1 MRWTYTKRQDGR
13 IGVLIDN
20 CVWNFLCQ
28 RKIDLATELPPD
40 TFALYILRE
49 GEIEKDAIPNTAA
62 KKDIIEYI
70 KRTMRE
76 CSVEVS
82 STFGFYIEGA
92 KHQRYGGFDQGTF
105 ASEAENDLRGELL
118 SQFVVGNDE
127 TGSGLAVDEAD
138 LALAVQSAYA
148 IVLTN
153 ERPTK
158 NGPLQYAAHR
168 GGKVLYLRDFGASG
182 LTLRAFIT
190 AFHEKG

>member
-1 MRWTYTKRQDGR
+1 MRWTYTRRQDGR

-20 CVWNFLCQ
+20 CVWNFLWE
-28 RKIDLATELPPD
+28 RKIDLVTELPRD

-49 GEIEKDAIPNTAA
+49 GEIEKEAIPNTVA

-92 KHQRYGGFDQGTF
+92 KHQRYGGFGQGTF
-105 ASEAENDLRGELL
+105 ASGAENELRLELL
-118 SQFVVGNDE
+118 SRFVVGNDE
-127 TGSGLAVDEAD
+127 TGSGLVADEAD
-138 LALAVQSAYA
+138 LALAVHSAYA

-153 ERPTK
+153 ERPTR
-158 NGPLQYAAHR
+158 NGPLQYAAQR
-168 GGKVLYLRDFGASG
+168 GGKVLYLRDFDSTG
-182 LTLRAFIT
+182 LTLRAFIK
-190 AFHEKG
+190 AFHEQG